1 MSGWR
6 KRQIM
11 SKMSE
16 LALEIEIAIEE
27 GKSVAEM
34 IDMLQGDYGFSRAHA
49 LTLVNQTADLY
60 REERGYEIY

>member
-1 MSGWR
+1 
-6 KRQIM
+6 M

-16 LALEIEIAIEE
+16 LAMEIEIAIEE

-34 IDMLQGDYGFSRAHA
+34 IDMLQADYGFSRAHA

>member
-16 LALEIEIAIEE
+16 LSLDIELAIEE
-27 GKSVAEM
+27 GKTIGEMADNLVAE
-34 IDMLQGDYGFSRAHA
+34 YGFPRAYA
-49 LTLVNQTADLY
+49 LSLVYQTADLY
-60 REERGYEIY
+60 RAERSYEIY